1 MKILVKKAVQYLV
14 GIDEVGRGPL
24 AGPVT
29 VGVFGVEKKFL
40 KEFEKLATQLGI
52 TDSKKLSEKKRSE
65 IAKVLCNMT
74 AEGKCFFHITMTP
87 ATYIDTHGIVP
98 AIRRALENGLEKVVE
113 QIKQTHPLP
122 PLVEGAAPNNDNVQI
137 FLDGGL
143 YAPGEYKHQQ
153 TIIKGDLHNIL
164 ISAASILAKV
174 HRDNYMT
181 KMDKQYP
188 QYGFTQ
194 HVGYGTKYH
203 REMIQKHGLSK
214 IHRKSFCRNI
224 ILK

>member
-1 MKILVKKAVQYLV
+1 MKIVVKRGIQYLI

-29 VGVFGVEKKFL
+29 VGAFGVERGFL
-40 KEFEKLATQLGI
+40 REFEKIAKQLGI
-52 TDSKKLSEKKRSE
+52 TDSKKITEKKRSE

-74 AEGKCFFHITMTP
+74 VEGKCFFHIAMSP
-87 ATYIDTHGIVP
+87 ASYIDTHGIVP
-98 AIRRALENGLEKVVE
+98 AIKKSLQSALGKVV
-113 QIKQTHPLP
+113 THYGSSPTQ
-122 PLVEGAAPNNDNVQI
+122 VQI

-143 YAPGEYKHQQ
+143 YAPEIYKHQQ

-174 HRDNYMT
+174 HRDTYMQ

-188 QYGFTQ
+188 QYGFAD
-194 HVGYGTKYH
+194 HVGYGTKKH
-203 REMIQKHGLSK
+203 IEMIKKHGLSK
-214 IHRKSFCRNI
+214 LHRRSFCGNI
-224 ILK
+224 KL

>member
-1 MKILVKKAVQYLV
+1 MKIVVKKGIQYLI

-40 KEFEKLATQLGI
+40 REFEKLAKQYGI
-52 TDSKKLSEKKRSE
+52 TDSKKISGKKRSE

-74 AEGKCFFHITMTP
+74 AEGKCFFDIAMSP
-87 ATYIDTHGIVP
+87 ASYIDTHGIVP
-98 AIRRALENGLEKVVE
+98 AIKKSLQSALGKVVTYYGGSPT
-113 QIKQTHPLP
+113 Q
-122 PLVEGAAPNNDNVQI
+122 VQI

-143 YAPGEYKHQQ
+143 YAPEVYKHQQ

-174 HRDNYMT
+174 HRDTYMQ

-194 HVGYGTKYH
+194 HVGYGTKHH
-203 REMIQKHGLSK
+203 REMIKKHGLSK
-214 IHRKSFCRNI
+214 LHRRSFCGNI
-224 ILK
+224 VK